1 MVMVNNYNPIRNPYF
16 PGWYLLADSAVTNTG
31 KPFYLPDF
39 AGKTEVS
46 LTCAVRI
53 SRLGKSI
60 EPKFASRYY
69 SEYAPALHFTLP
81 EYSDRLKENDLPQD
95 PSRSFDR
102 SLFVGDFINITDLAS
117 FKLKINGEEKGEFN
131 FGNLHRTIEDSLSD
145 VTHLNTL
152 KIGDLLVP
160 GLSGFFEIK
169 EGDFLEVVKG
179 EERLFYV
186 KVR

>member
-1 MVMVNNYNPIRNPYF
+1 MVNNYNPIRNPYF

-81 EYSDRLKENDLPQD
+81 EYNDRLKENDLPQD